1 MRQSTRTVIVAIFCL
16 VLSGCYV
23 KVAGNQ
29 STSGGTTTTT
39 TSGQVGGTTNFAGGR
54 ASFSSGGQPISSKA
68 TGGYASVSGNAA
80 AVLLIGV
87 GIVEFLNYVAGT
99 PPPKPL
105 PPGQAIGHTCSCYGY
120 QPNAA
125 PVSAETNEARLMKRD

>member
-1 MRQSTRTVIVAIFCL
+1 MRPVVVAIFCL

-23 KVAGNQ
+23 KASGNQ

-39 TSGQVGGTTNFAGGR
+39 TSGQVGGTTNFSGGR
-54 ASFSSGGQPISSKA
+54 ASFSSGGNPVSPRAS
-68 TGGYASVSGNAA
+68 GGSVAVSGNAA

-99 PPPKPL
+99 TPPKPR
-105 PPGQAIGHTCSCYGY
+105 PPGAAIGHTCSCYKK
-120 QPNAA
+120 
-125 PVSAETNEARLMKRD
+125 PVSGEQ

>member
-1 MRQSTRTVIVAIFCL
+1 MRAVVIAIFCL
-16 VLSGCYV
+16 ALSGCYV

-39 TSGQVGGTTNFAGGR
+39 TSGQVSGSTSFSGGR
-54 ASFSSGGQPISSKA
+54 ASFSSGGQPVSPRA
-68 TGGYASVSGNAA
+68 QGGYAQVSGSGSGSVTAA

-105 PPGQAIGHTCSCYGY
+105 PPGQAIGQTCSCYGY
-120 QPNAA
+120 QPPA
-125 PVSAETNEARLMKRD
+125 PP

>member
-1 MRQSTRTVIVAIFCL
+1 MRKSMRTGVVAIFSL

-39 TSGQVGGTTNFAGGR
+39 TSGQVSGSTTFSGGR
-54 ASFSSGGQPISSKA
+54 ASFSSGGQPVSPRAS
-68 TGGYASVSGNAA
+68 GGYASVSGNAA

-87 GIVEFLNYVAGT
+87 GIVEFLNYVAGM

-105 PPGQAIGHTCSCYGY
+105 PPGAAIGQTCSCYGY
-120 QPNAA
+120 KP
-125 PVSAETNEARLMKRD
+125 PVMGDE

>member
-1 MRQSTRTVIVAIFCL
+1 MHSAIAAIFCL

-39 TSGQVGGTTNFAGGR
+39 TSSQVGGTTSFSGGR
-54 ASFSSGGQPISSKA
+54 ASFSSGGQPVSPRAS
-68 TGGYASVSGNAA
+68 GGYASVSGNAA

-105 PPGQAIGHTCSCYGY
+105 PPGAAIGQTCSCYGY
-120 QPNAA
+120 QPAPAA
-125 PVSAETNEARLMKRD
+125 PASGETDETRLMKRDL